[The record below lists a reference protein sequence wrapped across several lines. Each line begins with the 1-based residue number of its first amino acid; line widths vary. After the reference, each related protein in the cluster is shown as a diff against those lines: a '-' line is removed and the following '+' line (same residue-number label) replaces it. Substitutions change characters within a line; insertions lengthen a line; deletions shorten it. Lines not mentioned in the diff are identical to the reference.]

1 MQEFSTSDI
10 EKQLQLARQSLL
22 DLTMRNRLINYQPSS
37 SRSVQII
44 DDNPHSAYEFLVIK
58 GKNIDIKPGRPPEK
72 VEEKVNTEQENE
84 DQKNEDQE
92 NEEQQIEDE
101 QAAQQKREYEERLE
115 RQREQRREYEE
126 KRGRGMRH
134 SDLKS
139 KDLEKRMFNTYQKA
153 RMIIE
158 EQGYTALFVAA
169 GFLRWVDDKE
179 SCFSPLILIPVELF
193 RTRVGRSFKMRWTG
207 EDIITNISLQAKLKE
222 EGIALP
228 DFEMPDRISG
238 VDKYI
243 KEINKI
249 IAEQEQWQVEDDV
262 YLDFFSFT
270 KFVMYNDLAPE
281 AWPEDMTPAKHHLI
295 QSIFYSQENAPENEA
310 TEFNAPLKDLYHVMD
325 TDASQMAIIEDA
337 KRGKNLVVE
346 GPPGTGKSQTITN
359 IIAEFMAREK
369 SVLFVS
375 EKMAAL
381 EVVKSRLDKIGLGD
395 FCLELHS
402 RKARKQDVL
411 NELQRTLSI
420 PGPQKP
426 EMEEKFIQIES
437 LRNELNEYVDILQNP
452 IGEIGLSPFD
462 LHLMRESARQHFDSE
477 DIPRMTFREIEN
489 VAVEDWEKAKSLCI
503 SFSQALEV
511 VQPVSSHPWRECAPG
526 MILPSD
532 EDSIKKQLVNTLAHI
547 ESVRES
553 VEFLQKTTHVA
564 MPDNL
569 ENISKTIEATNL
581 MADIRKISQKVI
593 EHREWENPTGRPQH
607 LIEQVEKAQ
616 QLKKDIL
623 EKFEE
628 RVLSKNVPEVLREFK
643 HSAMKFVPSL
653 NGRFRYLRWD
663 IRFWYKDH
671 AKRPPQQVILD
682 LEQVNDYLNLVH
694 DIQQKYQEGTNLFDF
709 LWQSENSD
717 TKALRLFMQWMEKL
731 KFFLSRKILLP
742 ESLEVLEEGVVP
754 EDIRLCAQ
762 QIAASQDSLEKDLD
776 ELFGKI
782 GAKIDKTFGCQLQ
795 NVPISTL
802 SQQIQLWLKEIHHLQ
817 RWSQYYSFRKQC
829 SDTIA
834 YSMVDIIDEDL
845 LTHEDVIP
853 CLEANLADALLEHA
867 FIKYPFLANFISKLH
882 ESKIKRF
889 CELDKEIIY
898 YNRYRLSHKLH
909 SLRPQVLGGA
919 SPNSEAGILLS
930 EFNRKRGHMPIRKL
944 MTLAGHLIQKVK
956 PCFMMSPLSIAK
968 FLDPRNVR
976 FDVIIFDEASQVRPE
991 DALGA
996 LLRGDQVIIMGDSQ
1010 QLPPTS
1016 FFDSIIQETES
1027 EIATISDMESI
1038 LHQCKRTFPTR
1049 MLTNHYRSR
1058 HESLIAV
1065 SNKQFYHNNLTV
1077 FPSPVSH
1084 SSRLGLHLN
1093 YLKNTVYD
1101 RGGSRMNLNEARS
1114 VAKAVTEH
1122 YRNSPE
1128 KSLGVGTFN
1137 IQQQQAILQEIE
1149 LEMIKYP
1156 EVEEA
1161 INSNIYEPFFV
1172 KNLETIQ
1179 GDERDV
1185 IFLSMGYGF
1194 DQQGKLSHNF
1204 GPLNQDGGERR
1215 LNVLISRAREK
1226 CVVFSNFRGRD
1237 LKVDSQSPQGLQV
1250 LKTFL
1255 EFAENRQIKRV
1266 DHFAVTSSA
1275 MQETLEEFIENQ
1287 GYKVERNIGCGNFRI
1302 DLAVVHPQNDKYYSL
1317 AIEIDS
1323 TKYLDNPFTRERERL
1338 YREIL
1343 RGLGWNLH
1351 QIWFP
1356 EWYRN
1361 KEATENALLEIIE
1374 NSNHQ
1379 AMDFV
1384 PADEE
1389 KIEENLPAPP
1399 PMEKKEEAKQQ
1410 PISEYKLCKKLSFD
1424 TSGDFQQ
1431 QPETILIATVSEIT
1445 EVEGPIHLDE
1455 LQRRIRTLWSIKRK
1469 SSKLTELIEQTV
1481 NEAQE
1486 QGRVCVRDRF
1496 IWPHDMTE
1504 VTVRRRFNDSPA
1516 KVDYICE
1523 EEMREALQL
1532 VIKRQHATK
1541 FKDLMKQA
1549 SRFLGFKTV
1558 TRAVSDKLG
1567 SIIEQLVNEEILTE
1581 LSNGMYDLTNG

>member
-1 MQEFSTSDI
+1 MQGFSTSDI

-37 SRSVQII
+37 SRSIKI
-44 DDNPHSAYEFLVIK
+44 MEEDARGAYDFLVIK
-58 GKNIDIKPGRPPEK
+58 GKNIEIKPGFSPK
-72 VEEKVNTEQENE
+72 KA
-84 DQKNEDQE
+84 QKNLDPDEVID
-92 NEEQQIEDE
+92 EEQVE
-101 QAAQQKREYEERLE
+101 KE
-115 RQREQRREYEE
+115 RQDEREQQE
-126 KRGRGMRH
+126 KRDRGVRYT
-134 SDLKS
+134 DLKA
-139 KDLEKRMFNTYQKA
+139 KEVEKRMFNVYQKA

-169 GFLRWVDDKE
+169 GFLKWIDDKE

-193 RTRVGRSFKMRWTG
+193 RTRVGRSFKLRWTG

-222 EGIALP
+222 RGVLLP

-238 VDKYI
+238 IDKYI
-243 KEINKI
+243 KQLSKTLE
-249 IAEQEQWQVEDDV
+249 EQEQWQVENDV

-295 QSIFYSQENAPENEA
+295 QSIFYSKESNAPKNEE
-310 TEFNAPLKDLYHVMD
+310 TEFNGPMKDLYHVMD

-359 IIAEFMAREK
+359 IIADFMAREK

-381 EVVKSRLDKIGLGD
+381 EVVKSRLDKISLGD

-411 NELQRTLSI
+411 SELQRTLSM
-420 PGPQKP
+420 PGPQQP
-426 EMEEKFIQIES
+426 EMEEKFLQIEN
-437 LRNELNEYVDILQNP
+437 LRGELNDYVDILQNP

-462 LHLMRESARQHFDSE
+462 LHLMRESARKHFQGE
-477 DIPRMTFREIEN
+477 DVPRMTFQEIEN
-489 VAVEDWEKAKSLCI
+489 VAVSDWEKAKSLCI

-511 VQPVSSHPWRECAPG
+511 VQPVSSHPWRQCAPG

-532 EDSIKKQLVNTLAHI
+532 EDSIKKQLQNTLAHI

-553 VEFLQKTTHVA
+553 IEYLQQTTHVCLPESLGDLA
-564 MPDNL
+564 KIVD
-569 ENISKTIEATNL
+569 ATKL

-593 EHREWENPTGRPQH
+593 EHREWENPTGRPQY

-616 QLKKDIL
+616 KLKSEIL

-628 RVLSKNVPEVLREFK
+628 RVLNKDVPDILREFK
-643 HSAMKFVPSL
+643 HSAMKLLHPL
-653 NGRFRYLRWD
+653 NSRFRYLRWD

-694 DIQQKYQEGTNLFDF
+694 DIQQKFQEGTNLFDF
-709 LWQSENSD
+709 LWQSENGD
-717 TKALRLFMQWMEKL
+717 TTSLRLFMKWMEQL
-731 KFFLSRKILLP
+731 KFFLSRNILTQ
-742 ESLEVLEEGVVP
+742 ESLIALENGVVP
-754 EDIRLCAQ
+754 EDIRLCTQ
-762 QIAASQDSLEKDLD
+762 QISESQDALRKNIDDLFEKM
-776 ELFGKI
+776 
-782 GAKIDKTFGCQLQ
+782 GAEVQKTFSNKLEDV
-795 NVPISTL
+795 NLDVL
-802 SQQIQLWLKEIHHLQ
+802 SEQVQLWLKEIHHLQ
-817 RWSQYYSFRKQC
+817 RWSQYYSIRKQC

-845 LTHEDVIP
+845 LTHQDVIP

-889 CELDKEIIY
+889 CDLDKEIIY

-909 SLRPQVLGGA
+909 SLRPQILGGA

-944 MTLAGHLIQKVK
+944 MTLTGHLIQKVK

-996 LLRGDQVIIMGDSQ
+996 LLRGNQVIIMGDSQ

-1016 FFDSIIQETES
+1016 FFDSLIQETES
-1027 EIATISDMESI
+1027 EIASISDMESI

-1077 FPSPVSH
+1077 FPSPVAH
-1084 SSRLGLHLN
+1084 SNRLGLHLN
-1093 YLKNTVYD
+1093 YLKDTIYD
-1101 RGGSRMNLNEARS
+1101 RGGSRINLKEAKS
-1114 VAKAVTEH
+1114 VAKAITEH
-1122 YRNSPE
+1122 YRNFPE

-1161 INSNIYEPFFV
+1161 IQNNTYEPLFI

-1237 LKVDSQSPQGLQV
+1237 LRTDSQSPQGLQV
-1250 LKTFL
+1250 LKMFL
-1255 EFAENRQIKRV
+1255 DFAENRQLKRV
-1266 DHFAVTSSA
+1266 DHFAIASSA

-1302 DLAVVHPQNDKYYSL
+1302 DLAVVHPHNDNYYSL

-1323 TKYLDNPFTRERERL
+1323 KKYLDNPFTRERERL

-1351 QIWFP
+1351 QVWFP

-1374 NSNHQ
+1374 NSNRESL
-1379 AMDFV
+1379 DIF
-1384 PADEE
+1384 PSNEE
-1389 KIEENLPAPP
+1389 SIEENLPAPP
-1399 PMEKKEEAKQQ
+1399 LKEKKEPKQE
-1410 PISEYKLCKKLSFD
+1410 PISEYKVCKKLSFD
-1424 TSGDFQQ
+1424 VSGDLQQ
-1431 QPETILIATVSEIT
+1431 QPEAIVIATISEIV
-1445 EVEGPIHLDE
+1445 EVEGPIHIEE
-1455 LQRRIRTLWSIKRK
+1455 LLRRIRVLWSIKRS
-1469 SSKLTELIEQTV
+1469 SSKFTELIAQTIS
-1481 NEAQE
+1481 EAEE
-1486 QGRVCVRDRF
+1486 QGRICIREDF
-1496 IWPHDMTE
+1496 IWPYDMTQ
-1504 VTVRRRFNDSPA
+1504 VIVRRRFNDPPA
-1516 KVDYICE
+1516 KVDFICD
-1523 EEMREALQL
+1523 EEMNTALKL

-1541 FKDLMKQA
+1541 IKDLIKQA
-1549 SRFLGFKTV
+1549 SRYMGFKTV
-1558 TRAVSDKLG
+1558 TRTVSDKIG
-1567 SIIEQLVNEEILTE
+1567 TLVEELVVQQVLVE
-1581 LSNGMYDLTNG
+1581 LSNGMLDLQENV